1 LSNLNKIISNTNEKI
16 SLVVP
21 EKELNMSN
29 LVLASKNLSN
39 ITVLPANALNIERLV
54 MSNVIVMSQQTLT
67 RIKEV
72 YCG

>member
-1 LSNLNKIISNTNEKI
+1 
-16 SLVVP
+16 
-21 EKELNMSN
+21 MSN
-29 LVLASKNLSN
+29 LILASKNLSN